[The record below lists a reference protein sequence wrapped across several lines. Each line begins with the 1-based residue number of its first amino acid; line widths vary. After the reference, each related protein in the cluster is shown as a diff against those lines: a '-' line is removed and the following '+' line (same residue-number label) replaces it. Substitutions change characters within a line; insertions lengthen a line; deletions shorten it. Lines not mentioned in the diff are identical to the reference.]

1 MELCG
6 GDLFAFILSTPKPR
20 AAGGLS
26 CRLGNQDG
34 KVFFRQLVVA
44 VLGLH
49 ARGLCHRDLKPQNLL
64 MSDDERQVKLCDFGA
79 CTSFLAQGTTAP
91 SSLGS
96 SAAGSSAAGSSAVGS
111 SAMGSSAAGSSA
123 RPRVEGSRGG
133 GRVGGRARV
142 PFTSWAGT
150 SIWKDPEMYP
160 QPCSYDGPAADTYSL
175 GVILYNMLTGASPFG
190 NNAGS
195 NDVAFLW
202 IYRYLCLSM
211 VVLTPPLPLKSL

>member
-96 SAAGSSAAGSSAVGS
+96 SAAGSSAAASSSAGRLRTARS
-111 SAMGSSAAGSSA
+111 SVKKKCRHPIVNIM
-123 RPRVEGSRGG
+123 
-133 GRVGGRARV
+133 
-142 PFTSWAGT
+142 
-150 SIWKDPEMYP
+150 
-160 QPCSYDGPAADTYSL
+160 
-175 GVILYNMLTGASPFG
+175 
-190 NNAGS
+190 
-195 NDVAFLW
+195 
-202 IYRYLCLSM
+202 
-211 VVLTPPLPLKSL
+211 